1 LRRAK
6 IGKKNGLKKLYKKI
20 SPSHSNAYFSVLS
33 WLEIQFMHTIASSEL
48 ILNQRGAIYHLDALP
63 EEIAHTI
70 ITVGDPNRVETVS
83 KHFDRIEY
91 KCAHR
96 EFITHTGYIGSKRLS
111 VVSTG
116 IGTDNIDIVLHELDA
131 LVNIDFD
138 KRMVKNNLSSLQ
150 IIRLG
155 TSGCLQ
161 ADIDVDNFVVS
172 THAIGV
178 DNLLNFY
185 TSNFNE
191 EEQELLQQFNTH
203 TGLNANITSPYI
215 FSAASSLLKHFTTGY
230 KHGITVTCPGFYGPQ
245 GRVLR
250 LGLQNPTFVDRL
262 TDFSVGNH
270 RIANFEM
277 ETSGIYGLGKL
288 MGHQCLSISTI
299 VANRVAKTFSKDGN
313 AAVENMIKKSLE
325 IIEKI

>member
-1 LRRAK
+1 MQ
-6 IGKKNGLKKLYKKI
+6 
-20 SPSHSNAYFSVLS
+20 V
-33 WLEIQFMHTIASSEL
+33 IASSEL
-48 ILNQRGAIYHLDALP
+48 ILNPRGAIYHLDARP
-63 EEIAHTI
+63 EEIAQTI

-83 KHFDRIEY
+83 KHFDKIEFT
-91 KCAHR
+91 CSHR
-96 EFITHTGYIGSKRLS
+96 EFITHTGYIGNKRLT

-131 LVNIDFD
+131 LVNIDFNT
-138 KRMVKNNLSSLQ
+138 RTIKNALSSLQ

-161 ADIDVDNFVVS
+161 GDIDVDNLVVS

-185 TSNFNE
+185 KHSLND
-191 EEQELLQQFNTH
+191 EEQELLQHFNTH
-203 TGLNANITSPYI
+203 TGLHANITSPYI
-215 FSAASSLLKHFTTGY
+215 FSAASSLLKHFTNGY

-250 LGLQNPTFVDRL
+250 LGLQNPNFVDRL
-262 TDFSVGNH
+262 TDFSFGNH
-270 RIANFEM
+270 RISNFEM

-288 MGHQCLSISTI
+288 MGHQCLSISAI

-313 AAVENMIKKSLE
+313 AAVENMIKNALE